1 MKKHEIQ
8 KKNVNNDN
16 IKYNS
21 KLFTFFFYFL
31 NMIRC
36 SQYLYSIDTFG
47 LIEGENVGD
56 ARAIT
61 IQREQYGGTVYLF
74 IGTGRS
80 PNKII
85 SMSLLTNYN
94 HNTNY

>member
-21 KLFTFFFYFL
+21 KLFTFFYFL

-36 SQYLYSIDTFG
+36 SQYLYFIDTFG
-47 LIEGENVGD
+47 LTEGENVGD
-56 ARAIT
+56 TRAIT

-74 IGTGRS
+74 IGTRHN
-80 PNKII
+80 PNKIT

-94 HNTNY
+94 HNANY